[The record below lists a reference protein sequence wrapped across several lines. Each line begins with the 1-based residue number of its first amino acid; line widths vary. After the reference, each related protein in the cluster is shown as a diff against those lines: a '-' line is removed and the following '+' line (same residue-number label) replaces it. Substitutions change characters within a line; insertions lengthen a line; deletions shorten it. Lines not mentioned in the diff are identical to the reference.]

1 MESGGLWKFSR
12 KGRRWLGLNHN
23 RRMTSHPQS
32 LWLPRL
38 AAFALA
44 AIAAASA
51 VYWSL
56 KWPTQQVNSA
66 PAPLTAQ
73 EELPIDPTALARV
86 LGGGLVAPAVQAAA
100 PASVAASRLTLVG
113 VVATSK
119 QAGTAL
125 ISVDGKPARPYRVGA
140 KVEEGL
146 ILQSVGPRRASLSAS
161 VNGPPSMTIELP
173 LLNKK

>member
-1 MESGGLWKFSR
+1 MESASLGKFSCW
-12 KGRRWLGLNHN
+12 GAARRGLNHN

-32 LWLPRL
+32 PWLPHL

-44 AIAAASA
+44 ALAAASG
-51 VYWSL
+51 VYWGL
-56 KWPTQQVNSA
+56 KWPAQKLDIQAAPLAAQEA
-66 PAPLTAQ
+66 PAM
-73 EELPIDPTALARV
+73 DPVALARV
-86 LGGGLVAPAVQAAA
+86 LGGGLPTTVEQPTPAV
-100 PASVAASRLTLVG
+100 SVAATRLTLVG
-113 VVATSK
+113 VVATSR

-146 ILQSVGPRRASLSAS
+146 VLHSVGPRRASLAAS

>member
-1 MESGGLWKFSR
+1 MESGSLWKFSR

-44 AIAAASA
+44 AVAAASA
-51 VYWSL
+51 IYWGL
-56 KWPTQQVNSA
+56 KWPTQTPDLSAAPLAAQEA
-66 PAPLTAQ
+66 PAM
-73 EELPIDPTALARV
+73 DPVALARV
-86 LGGGLVAPAVQAAA
+86 LGGGLPEAVEQPVPAVSA
-100 PASVAASRLTLVG
+100 AASRLTLLG
-113 VVATSK
+113 VVATRR

-146 ILQSVGPRRASLSAS
+146 ILQSVGPRRASLAAS
-161 VNGPPSMTIELP
+161 VNGPASLIIELP
-173 LLNKK
+173 PLTK